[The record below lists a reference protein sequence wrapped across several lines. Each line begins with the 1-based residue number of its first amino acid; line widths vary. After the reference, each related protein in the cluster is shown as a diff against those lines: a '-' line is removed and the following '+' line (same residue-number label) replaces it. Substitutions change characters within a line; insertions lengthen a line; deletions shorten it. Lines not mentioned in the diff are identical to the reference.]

1 MTGDVV
7 KTAQVEH
14 GVAEVAGEETAGGGS
29 EMTDVTL
36 PPLLHVEHGV
46 VAGGGGT
53 TEVWPLPLQVEQT
66 GTMVAVD
73 TMTVVAVM
81 G

>member
-7 KTAQVEH
+7 TATQVEH
-14 GVAEVAGEETAGGGS
+14 GVAEVAGEDTAGGGS
-29 EMTDVTL
+29 EMTDVVL
-36 PPLLHVEHGV
+36 PPLLHVEHAV

-53 TEVWPLPLQVEQT
+53 TEVWPLQVEQT